1 MSFEIRT
8 HGRYLHIAL
17 RVQFVDK
24 AGIGLTVSIVVYL
37 VFPKPI
43 LSFANTGR
51 PTNYSATNRES
62 SARNL
67 STHIVGLSQD
77 PEKVCHRVE

>member
-1 MSFEIRT
+1 MSVEIRT
-8 HGRYLHIAL
+8 HGRYLHITL

-24 AGIGLTVSIVVYL
+24 TGIGLTVFIVVYL

-51 PTNYSATNRES
+51 PTNYSATNRGSSAAKVVDSYSWFIAGSRESES
-62 SARNL
+62 SR
-67 STHIVGLSQD
+67 
-77 PEKVCHRVE
+77 